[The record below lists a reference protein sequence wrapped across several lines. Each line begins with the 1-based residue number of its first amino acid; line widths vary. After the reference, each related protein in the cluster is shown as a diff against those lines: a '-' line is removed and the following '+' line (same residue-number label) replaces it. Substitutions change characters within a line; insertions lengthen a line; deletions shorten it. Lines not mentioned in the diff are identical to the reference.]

1 MNNATSSS
9 PYELLLQTA
18 RQAIEQYLQGDAL
31 NVPALDDSLNQT
43 RGVFVT
49 LWESPKKLR
58 GCIGRTQGI
67 TPTLSQEVAE
77 CAILAATRDP
87 RFQPISKIEQ
97 VQALQIELSLLMPL
111 EPIADSSLLDPHR
124 YGVVVS
130 AGSRRGLLLPNVD
143 GVDTVE
149 EQLKIACQKGKIER
163 NEDFELARFEVLKI
177 CDQQTAAS

>member
-1 MNNATSSS
+1 MINATSSS

-97 VQALQIELSLLMPL
+97 VQALKIELSLLMPL
-111 EPIADSSLLDPHR
+111 EPIGDSSLLDPHR

-177 CDQQTAAS
+177 CDPQAPVS

>member
-1 MNNATSSS
+1 MNNATPSS
-9 PYELLLQTA
+9 PYEILLQTA
-18 RQAIEQYLQGDAL
+18 RQSIEQYLQGDAL
-31 NVPALDDSLNQT
+31 NVPALDESLNQT

-87 RFQPISKIEQ
+87 RFQPISQPKQ
-97 VQALQIELSLLMPL
+97 LQDLRIELSLLMPL
-111 EPIADSSLLDPHR
+111 EPIADTALLDPNR

-143 GVDTVE
+143 GIDTVE
-149 EQLKIACQKGKIER
+149 EQLKVACEKGKIDRDE
-163 NEDFELARFEVLKI
+163 NFELARFEVLKI
-177 CDQQTAAS
+177 CDEDNSQP

>member
-58 GCIGRTQGI
+58 GCIGRTGSLSTASDE
-67 TPTLSQEVAE
+67 TPPE
-77 CAILAATRDP
+77 
-87 RFQPISKIEQ
+87 SK
-97 VQALQIELSLLMPL
+97 ALQQRGCDLLNKMSEPRHSL
-111 EPIADSSLLDPHR
+111 AT
-124 YGVVVS
+124 S
-130 AGSRRGLLLPNVD
+130 AH
-143 GVDTVE
+143 TH
-149 EQLKIACQKGKIER
+149 
-163 NEDFELARFEVLKI
+163 ARTHALV
-177 CDQQTAAS
+177 